1 MKKEINPANLK
12 LDSNAKKQIHK
23 CLDLVKEIFGQDLL
37 GLYLYGSAIIGGLQ
51 KYSDID
57 LFLVTNRATT
67 REEKTQFATAFK
79 TMLER
84 KETNVKGKD
93 RLQIDQFSFEQ
104 VLIKYQKLILSWLQQ
119 PHVSE
124 WFCGQGL
131 ENTIQELN
139 KFLHSSSIFQY
150 WLAFDQQHPFALLMT
165 SSVDK
170 PSDELTRWCSDT
182 GETITLDILIGD
194 SNYLGKGIAHHL
206 IQRFLVSRFPRVKEV
221 LIDPDATNLRAIHV
235 YKKAGFQIIGEF
247 IPSHS
252 DQLHTMMRLDMR
264 ELVGSGKNLRNED
277 IHG

>member
-1 MKKEINPANLK
+1 
-12 LDSNAKKQIHK
+12 
-23 CLDLVKEIFGQDLL
+23 
-37 GLYLYGSAIIGGLQ
+37 
-51 KYSDID
+51 
-57 LFLVTNRATT
+57 
-67 REEKTQFATAFK
+67 
-79 TMLER
+79 MLER

-93 RLQIDQFSFEQ
+93 PLQVDQFSFER
-104 VLIKYQKLILSWLQQ
+104 VLVKYQKLILSWFQQ
-119 PHVSE
+119 PHVTE

-139 KFLHSSSIFQY
+139 KFLHGSSIFQY

-206 IQRFLVSRFPRVKEV
+206 IQRFLVSRFPHVKEV

-252 DQLHTMMRLDMR
+252 TNLHCMMRLKM
-264 ELVGSGKNLRNED
+264 NE
-277 IHG
+277 IRC